1 MKKILV
7 VDDEPLVR
15 RSLKRVLASAGYE
28 VVEASDGREGLM
40 QWRKIKPDLVFLDIL
55 MPGLT
60 GPQVLTEIEAEI
72 RDLSKVIFISAYT
85 GEYNLESAKSLGAD
99 LFLAKPFDDVFQIVE
114 LVSQVLK

>member
-1 MKKILV
+1 MKTILI

-15 RSLKRVLASAGYE
+15 RSLKRVLLSAGYE
-28 VVEASDGREGLM
+28 VVEAADGREGLI
-40 QWRKIKPDLVFLDIL
+40 QWRKSKPSLVFLDIL

-60 GPQVLTEIEAEI
+60 GPQVLTEIEGEFRKAA
-72 RDLSKVIFISAYT
+72 KVIFISAYT

-99 LFLAKPFDDVFQIVE
+99 LFLAKPFEDVFQIVE

>member
-1 MKKILV
+1 MKTILI

-15 RSLKRVLASAGYE
+15 RSLKRVLTSAGYH
-28 VVEASDGREGLM
+28 VVEACDGREGLD
-40 QWRKIKPDLVFLDIL
+40 QWRKSRPALVFLDIL

-60 GPQVLTEIEAEI
+60 GPQVLTEIEADV
-72 RDLSKVIFISAYT
+72 RHLSKVIFISAYT

-99 LFLAKPFDDVFQIVE
+99 LFLAKPFEDVFQIVE